1 MILLPLLS
9 EELVFDAYDTL
20 LDDFG
25 TLINVS
31 LGDLPA
37 LFFHVYLVLR
47 DNTLLVEFVPALK
60 DQERGEKRQLGDMVG
75 VLLDLLRQDLG

>member
-9 EELVFDAYDTL
+9 EELVFYAYDTL

-31 LGDLPA
+31 LGHLSA

-47 DNTLLVEFVPALK
+47 DNALLVELVPALK
-60 DQERGEKRQLGDMVG
+60 DQK
-75 VLLDLLRQDLG
+75 

>member
-1 MILLPLLS
+1 MPLLS

-31 LGDLPA
+31 LGDLLA
-37 LFFHVYLVLR
+37 HVYLVLR
-47 DNTLLVEFVPALK
+47 DHALLVEFVPALK
-60 DQERGEKRQLGDMVG
+60 DQERG
-75 VLLDLLRQDLG
+75 